1 MKMDTDPSLASS
13 HSGVLYAH
21 SWPKADHRAISPAS
35 TSEPRAD
42 IVEVTQVTLA
52 KGPFQEIVFAP
63 PSFLRV
69 TSVNHLVH

>member
-1 MKMDTDPSLASS
+1 MSAADPK
-13 HSGVLYAH
+13 
-21 SWPKADHRAISPAS
+21 WTMRAIWASS

-69 TSVNHLVH
+69 TSVAHLVH